1 MLQKANVVGTPGSG
15 FGASGEGYFRL
26 SAFNSRENVEE
37 HCFKDNGSECLLYPY
52 LYCETKIKSPIN
64 NVGIIDPE
72 GILKG
77 WKKTVLIIIA
87 IKPAEKIIFKASHL
101 LSLVKTIY
109 RTKSN
114 SKIIDNCINYY
125 FFKKLIITLETT

>member
-1 MLQKANVVGTPGSG
+1 MGLKLCPIDYSSHQGGTSNQRPSDD
-15 FGASGEGYFRL
+15 SL
-26 SAFNSRENVEE
+26 SIKG
-37 HCFKDNGSECLLYPY
+37 KDNGSECLLYPY

-64 NVGIIDPE
+64 NVGINDPE

-77 WKKTVLIIIA
+77 WKKTVLINIA